1 MKDVTESV
9 LIYLGIP
16 FLAGFISR
24 YTLVKSKGIEW
35 YNRKF
40 VPNIAHYIICF
51 TVYNR
56 INVQSERR

>member
-24 YTLVKSKGIEW
+24 YFIIKSKGIEW
-35 YNRKF
+35 YNENLYPKYR
-40 VPNIAHYIICF
+40 PLHYMLYCL
-51 TVYNR
+51 R
-56 INVQSERR
+56 